1 MSGPITKS
9 SARAILLD
17 GKDLVLFKRT
27 RTGQTPYW
35 TTIGGGVEPED
46 PDVEAALHREVFEE
60 IGGTVHSAQLVHLLT
75 ERIPGGLKVQYVFAA
90 RLASMNPG
98 RRTGDE
104 FDQPERGEYELVR
117 LPFTAEGVGG
127 IDLMPTSL
135 RGFIAANIE
144 AIRSVLD
151 HPVHVPRAPLTTLRR
166 FRHC

>member
-1 MSGPITKS
+1 MAEPITKS

-17 GKDLVLFKRT
+17 GEDLVLFKRT
-27 RTGQTPYW
+27 RPGQTPYW

-60 IGGTVHSAQLVHLLT
+60 IGGVVHSAQLVHLIT
-75 ERIPGGLKVQYVFAA
+75 ERVPGGLKVQYIFAA
-90 RLASMNPG
+90 RLASMDPG

-117 LPFTAEGVGG
+117 LPFMPEAVLG
-127 IDLMPTSL
+127 IDLMPASL
-135 RGFIAANIE
+135 RRFIAANTE

-151 HPVHVPRAPLTTLRR
+151 HPVRVS
-166 FRHC
+166 